1 MVDFHSHI
9 LYDVDDGSED
19 VEMSMRM
26 VEQAIEEGVKILAM
40 TPHHIEGMFEEA
52 MEDRETYMEKFQ
64 FLSAKYEKDIEII
77 PSLEIMIHENLFEN
91 IVSGYLRGYGDSKT
105 LLVELNLMDLPQYAE
120 GVFYKLK
127 NAGYQV
133 ILAHPERNKAL
144 RDDPEKLYH
153 LHDLGVLFQLNA
165 GSLLGQ
171 FGEKTE
177 TFAKNLITA
186 NLIHAIGSDGH
197 KDVKRDM
204 RIKHAYDAVKE
215 LNEPLY
221 ENIMDNGPK
230 LIKGEAVTVLPYKPW
245 VHKVK
250 VKKMKKKKRSLLQL
264 LGL

>member
-26 VEQAIEEGVKILAM
+26 VEQSIKEGVKILAM
-40 TPHHIEGMFEEA
+40 TPHHIQGMFEEA
-52 MEDRETYMEKFQ
+52 MEDREAYMEKFQ
-64 FLSAKYEKDIEII
+64 FLNTKYGKDIEII
-77 PSLEIMIHENLFEN
+77 PSLEIMVHENLFEN
-91 IVSGYLRGYGDSKT
+91 IESGYLRGYGDTKT

-127 NAGYQV
+127 KAGYQV

-144 RDDPEKLYH
+144 RDDPEKMYH

-177 TFAKNLITA
+177 TFAKNLITS

-204 RIKHAYDAVKE
+204 RIKYAYETVKE

-221 ENIMDNGPK
+221 ENIMENGPR

-250 VKKMKKKKRSLLQL
+250 VKKMKKKKKSLLQL